1 MNNWL
6 NRLER
11 KYGRFGIPNLTN
23 ILVGGQIL
31 VLAIELFVNRTVTAW
46 LALSRFFLLQGQ
58 VWRVVSFV
66 FIPFSGGSILSV
78 VLGIYFTWFV
88 GTALEREWGDFRY
101 TVYLLSGM
109 LGTVLAC
116 LVTGLTA
123 STYCWPACAR
133 VGQTPTV
140 FPSLSCWPLPCST
153 RRCSCCCSSSSPSG

>member
-31 VLAIELFVNRTVTAW
+31 VLAIELFVNRTVMAW

-78 VLGIYFTWFV
+78 VLGIWMGMGAIGVWIAMDIDWVCRVICFVARYF
-88 GTALEREWGDFRY
+88 
-101 TVYLLSGM
+101 SG
-109 LGTVLAC
+109 A
-116 LVTGLTA
+116 
-123 STYCWPACAR
+123 W
-133 VGQTPTV
+133 
-140 FPSLSCWPLPCST
+140 T
-153 RRCSCCCSSSSPSG
+153 RKYQNYQA